1 MKNRSKPF
9 KGGHMTRRAALPGN
23 DASAMDGHPGIHRSL
38 DYIFRYFRDP
48 ITPSDLARLCGMS
61 RRGFYMAF
69 QKKVGASP
77 GAILRGCRIEYAKQ
91 LLIEDDLLLTQI
103 AGQCGFRSVNS
114 FCVAF
119 QRAVKI
125 SPKRYQRRCWLA
137 VCRELK
143 KDAGHASQS
152 ASAITF
158 PASLGG
164 KSIPGIASPPS
175 RSNRRKQKDVIAR
188 QPR

>member
-1 MKNRSKPF
+1 
-9 KGGHMTRRAALPGN
+9 MTRRAALPGN

-119 QRAVKI
+119 QRAVKM

-143 KDAGHASQS
+143 KGAVHGSQTAPDVLS
-152 ASAITF
+152 

-164 KSIPGIASPPS
+164 QSIPLIPSLPP
-175 RSNRRKQKDVIAR
+175 RSNRRKQKDIITR
-188 QPR
+188 QTR